1 MDHAAPHASTRRSV
15 LLAGG
20 AMFGA
25 AFLPKSAHA
34 SSKRDPRLVV
44 LVLRGALDGLAAV
57 GPFGDPDYAGL
68 HGELALRRE
77 GANAG
82 LPLDGFFLL
91 NPGMPHFAKLFH
103 DKQAAIVHAVAT
115 PYRDRS
121 HFDGQDILES
131 GFDKP
136 GRTSS
141 GWLNRVIET
150 LPRGEKAQASRGL
163 AVGAVAPLIMRG
175 SAPVLGWSP
184 TNLPPPGDDL
194 TSRLLALYRTN
205 DPVLAAALGQA
216 LETEKIANR
225 ERGQAPGGG
234 EAALMQRIA
243 EGASKLIAADDGPR
257 IAALAFDG
265 WDTHANEGG
274 PTGRLAMLL
283 SGLDGAFNAFQIG
296 LGPAWKDTVVVAIT
310 EFGRTAKING
320 TIGTDHGT
328 GTVAFLAGGAVN
340 GGRIIADWPGLALS
354 ALHEKRDLRPT
365 TDLRAVLKGILS
377 DHLGL
382 SQAALNEKIF
392 PGSIGVAPARNL
404 IAPG

>member
-1 MDHAAPHASTRRSV
+1 MTDLTPHAATRRSV
-15 LLAGG
+15 ILAGG

-34 SSKRDPRLVV
+34 SAKRDPRLVV

-57 GPFGDPDYAGL
+57 GPFGDPDYADL
-68 HGELALRRE
+68 HGELALRRD
-77 GANAG
+77 GSNAG

-91 NPGMPHFAKLFH
+91 NPGMPNFARMFR
-103 DKQAAIVHAVAT
+103 DGQASVIHAVAT

-131 GFDKP
+131 GFEGP

-141 GWLNRVIET
+141 GWLNRVIEV
-150 LPRGEKAQASRGL
+150 LPRRDQTRTSRGL

-184 TNLPPPGDDL
+184 TNMAPPGDEL
-194 TSRLLALYRTN
+194 TARLLSLYRAQ
-205 DPVLAAALGQA
+205 DPVLATALGQA
-216 LETEKIANR
+216 LDTDKIANR
-225 ERGQAPGGG
+225 ERGKTPGGG
-234 EAALMQRIA
+234 EAAMMRQIA
-243 EGASKLIAADDGPR
+243 EGAAKLIGADDGPR

-274 PTGRLAMLL
+274 ATGRLATLL
-283 SGLDGAFNAFQIG
+283 SGLDSALNAFQNE
-296 LGPAWKDTVVVAIT
+296 LGTKWKDTAIIVIT

-320 TIGTDHGT
+320 TTGTDHGT
-328 GTVAFLAGGAVN
+328 GTVAFLAGGAVR
-340 GGRIIADWPGLALS
+340 GGRVIADWPGLSIIALY
-354 ALHEKRDLRPT
+354 EKRDLRPT
-365 TDLRAVLKGILS
+365 TDLRAVLKGVLA

-382 SQAALNEKIF
+382 SNAALTEKIF
-392 PGSIGVAPARNL
+392 PGSIGVKPMQGLL
-404 IAPG
+404 IG

>member
-1 MDHAAPHASTRRSV
+1 MDQSAPHAATRRSV

-20 AMFGA
+20 ALFGA

-34 SSKRDPRLVV
+34 SNTRGPRLVV

-57 GPFGDPDYAGL
+57 GPYGDPDYADL
-68 HGELALRRE
+68 HGELALRRD
-77 GANAG
+77 GPHAG

-91 NPGMPHFAKLFH
+91 NPGMPHFARMYL

-131 GFDKP
+131 GFDRP
-136 GRTSS
+136 GRITS
-141 GWLNRVIET
+141 GWLNRVIEI
-150 LPRGEKAQASRGL
+150 LPKGEKAQSSRGL

-194 TSRLLALYRTN
+194 TSRLLALYKAN

-216 LETEKIANR
+216 HETEKIANR
-225 ERGQAPGGG
+225 ERGVIPGGG
-234 EAALMQRIA
+234 EAALMQRVA
-243 EGASKLIAADDGPR
+243 EGASKLIAAEDGPR

-274 PTGRLAMLL
+274 ATGRLAMLL
-283 SGLDGAFNAFQIG
+283 SGLDGALNAFQAG
-296 LGPAWKDTVVVAIT
+296 LGPAWKDTVVIAIT

-320 TIGTDHGT
+320 TTGTDHGT
-328 GTVAFLAGGAVN
+328 GTVAFLAGGAVK
-340 GGRIIADWPGLALS
+340 GGRVIADWPGLSLA

-365 TDLRAVLKGILS
+365 TDLRTVLKGVLA
-377 DHLGL
+377 DHLGV
-382 SQAALNEKIF
+382 SNAALGEKIF
-392 PGSIGVAPARNL
+392 PGSIGVQPMRDLVGSA
-404 IAPG
+404 

>member
-1 MDHAAPHASTRRSV
+1 MDHTTPHAATRRSV

-20 AMFGA
+20 ALFGA

-34 SSKRDPRLVV
+34 SNTRDPRLVV

-68 HGELALRRE
+68 HSELALRRD
-77 GANAG
+77 GPHAG

-91 NPGMPHFAKLFH
+91 NPGMPHFAKLFR
-103 DKQAAIVHAVAT
+103 DNQAAIVHAVAT

-131 GFDKP
+131 GFDRP
-136 GRTSS
+136 GRTTS

-150 LPRGEKAQASRGL
+150 LPKGEKAQASRGL

-184 TNLPPPGDDL
+184 TNLPPPGEDL
-194 TSRLLALYRTN
+194 TSRLLALYKTN
-205 DPVLAAALGQA
+205 DPVLAGALGQS

-234 EAALMQRIA
+234 EAALMQRVA
-243 EGASKLIAADDGPR
+243 EGAAKLIAAEDGPR

-283 SGLDGAFNAFQIG
+283 SGLDGALNAFQMG

-320 TIGTDHGT
+320 TTGTDHGT
-328 GTVAFLAGGAVN
+328 GTVAFLAGGAVK
-340 GGRIIADWPGLALS
+340 GGRVIADWPGLSLA

-365 TDLRAVLKGILS
+365 TDLRAVLKGVLS

-382 SQAALNEKIF
+382 SNAALGEKIF
-392 PGSIGVAPARNL
+392 PGSIGVQPMQNL
-404 IAPG
+404 IATA